1 MTNTLDPAVLEEIA
15 REARQCFLEEDAPEY
30 LEVLRHGLE
39 QVEQG
44 AAPDYKALMRA
55 AHSVKGGAGIAQ
67 MPSLSTLA
75 HSIEDLLEAWNGGK
89 IQDVDSASILMQ
101 QGIEELAYMLDSAR
115 SSEMVTANPD
125 LLAALEEF
133 RVSLQEHQTLSGQ
146 GNAAQELSPARI
158 GLVLSTLQSDL
169 ESCILRF
176 EELLAVS
183 HDPMEIRD
191 GMAVLTDEGILLGE
205 AFGQPWLVE
214 LLEPIVELTHET
226 HNEIDFP
233 ALAHSLVQKLRQKRD
248 RVVQELESQQAQ
260 RVKAA
265 QAEAQTQAEAKT
277 ELDAPTDTQERL
289 QYLRLPVE
297 RVERMGSRVGELIT
311 AHERLTIQQQQLRQA
326 SINLR
331 RLVEQVKP
339 VRDAVQTLYDRV
351 STEES
356 QDSPR
361 SPRSRRSMSL
371 SLAANPDA
379 VPRTDGLNGTGDDS
393 AESGEFDALELDRY
407 TALHSSLQTFEELIT
422 QVQETRFDIDL
433 VSREFAQNLSGLRGD
448 LDRLYDDITSSRL
461 VPFKDFAQRFV
472 PQLNRINQRVGKK
485 STLQISGEDVP
496 IDKVLLEQLQ
506 TPLTHILNN
515 ALDHGIERPAE
526 RLELDKPETA
536 TVKIDA
542 HIEGSEVAISLKDD
556 GRGIELLKIYQK
568 AIERG
573 LCPAHIPISQLS
585 REQILNFIWQP
596 GFSTAEQVSDI
607 SGRGVGMDI
616 VRTQISHLRGTVDV
630 DTQPG
635 QGTTFTIRL
644 PLSLSLLSLLL
655 CRVGLRTLAIP
666 TDTILDIMPYD
677 DAVGLANLP
686 GLGMGEAERSITW
699 RGRVL
704 PLYPLAQMLP
714 YSDQSAESGAPHV
727 VLVFKRSGQPIAVTV
742 DQIVD
747 ERQLI
752 LRPFDQTVPIPS
764 YIAGCTIL
772 GTGEVVPVIMPRF
785 LKPVSSKHPTAQST
799 TLSQATRTILIAED
813 STGARRSLERILT
826 HAGFTTI
833 PCRDGQEALLK
844 LEQYSHDI
852 NAIVTDLEMPNVN
865 GFELLSKVRL
875 HSVCHSLPVVVL
887 TSRTGDRHRQ
897 KALSLGAND
906 YLGKP
911 VTPVELLGCLDRL
924 APVETAR
931 SPLMPVL

>member
-1 MTNTLDPAVLEEIA
+1 MSNTLDPAVLEAIA
-15 REARQCFLEEDAPEY
+15 REAQQCFLEEDAPEY
-30 LEVLRHGLE
+30 LAVLRQGLE
-39 QVEQG
+39 QIELG
-44 AAPDYKALMRA
+44 TTPDYKALMRA

-67 MPSLSTLA
+67 MPSLSALA
-75 HSIEDLLEAWNGGK
+75 HSIEDLLEAWNAGQ
-89 IQDVDSASILMQ
+89 IQDIDSASILMQ
-101 QGIEELAYMLDSAR
+101 QGIEELAYMLESAR
-115 SSEMVTANPD
+115 SSQSEFIEANPN
-125 LLAALEEF
+125 LLAALAEF
-133 RVSLQEHQTLSGQ
+133 HTSLQQNH
-146 GNAAQELSPARI
+146 AQSTTRDDPPELSSARVQ
-158 GLVLSTLQSDL
+158 LVLSTLKSDL
-169 ESCILRF
+169 ESCLVRF
-176 EELLAVS
+176 EELIAVS
-183 HDPMEIRD
+183 KDPMEIRD

-205 AFGQPWLVE
+205 AFGQPWLVD

-233 ALAHSLVQKLRQKRD
+233 ALAQSLVQKLRQKRD
-248 RVVQELESQQAQ
+248 HVVAQLESQQADRE
-260 RVKAA
+260 RVA
-265 QAEAQTQAEAKT
+265 QEEAQVRNAIEQ
-277 ELDAPTDTQERL
+277 DTSVQIESQERL

-297 RVERMGSRVGELIT
+297 RIERMGSRVGELIT

-326 SINLR
+326 SLNLR

-356 QDSPR
+356 QTNTRSVRVGSPNQ
-361 SPRSRRSMSL
+361 
-371 SLAANPDA
+371 AAINEEGE
-379 VPRTDGLNGTGDDS
+379 VLETDENT
-393 AESGEFDALELDRY
+393 EFDALELDRY

-448 LDRLYDDITSSRL
+448 LDRLYDDITTSRL

-472 PQLNRINQRVGKK
+472 PQLNRINQRVGKQ
-485 STLQISGEDVP
+485 STLQIGGEDVP

-506 TPLTHILNN
+506 TPITHILNN
-515 ALDHGIERPAE
+515 ALDHGIELPGE
-526 RLELDKPETA
+526 RVALDKPAMA
-536 TVKIDA
+536 TIQIEA
-542 HIEGSEVAISLKDD
+542 QIEGSEVAISLKDD
-556 GRGIELLKIYQK
+556 GRGIDLQQIYQK

-573 LCPAHIPISQLS
+573 LCPAHVPISQLA

-616 VRTQISHLRGTVDV
+616 VRTQVAQLRGTVEV

-635 QGTTFTIRL
+635 QGTMFTIRL

-655 CRVGLRTLAIP
+655 CRVGLRTIAIP

-677 DAVGLANLP
+677 DAVGLTNIP
-686 GLGMGEAERSITW
+686 GFGNSETERSITW

-704 PLYPLAQMLP
+704 PLYPLSQMLP
-714 YSDQSAESGAPHV
+714 YSNQSAESRSPRV
-727 VLVFKRSGQPIAVTV
+727 VLVFKRSGAPIAVTI
-742 DQIVD
+742 DEIVD

-752 LRPFDQTVPIPS
+752 LRPFDRTVPVPP
-764 YIAGCTIL
+764 YVAGCTIL
-772 GTGEVVPVIMPRF
+772 GTGEVVPVVMPRF
-785 LKPVSSKHPTAQST
+785 LIPSAQNHRAIQGT

-844 LEQYSHDI
+844 LDQHSREI

-865 GFELLSKVRL
+865 GFELLSKVRS
-875 HSVCHSLPVVVL
+875 HSLCHSLPVVVL

-924 APVETAR
+924 TPIEDAR
-931 SPLMPVL
+931 SPLMSPA

>member
-1 MTNTLDPAVLEEIA
+1 MTNILDPAVLEEIA

-39 QVEQG
+39 KVEQG

-67 MPSLSTLA
+67 MPSLSALA

-89 IQDVDSASILMQ
+89 IQDIDSASILMQ
-101 QGIEELAYMLDSAR
+101 QGIEELAYMLESAR
-115 SSEMVTANPD
+115 SDEMVTANPD

-133 RVSLQEHQTLSGQ
+133 RVSLQESQTTASQ
-146 GNAAQELSPARI
+146 GNNTIELSPARI
-158 GLVLSTLQSDL
+158 SLVLSTLQSDL
-169 ESCILRF
+169 ESCIVRF
-176 EELLAVS
+176 EELLVTS
-183 HDPMEIRD
+183 KDPMEIRD

-205 AFGQPWLVE
+205 AFGQPWLVD
-214 LLEPIVELTHET
+214 LLEPIVELTHEI

-233 ALAHSLVQKLRQKRD
+233 ALGHSLVQKLRQKRD
-248 RVVQELESQQAQ
+248 RIVQDLESQQAQ
-260 RVKAA
+260 RDKAV
-265 QAEAQTQAEAKT
+265 QAEAQAQEEAKNET
-277 ELDAPTDTQERL
+277 EAPAESQERL

-351 STEES
+351 STEDSQES
-356 QDSPR
+356 DR
-361 SPRSRRSMSL
+361 LMRGGLVRNG
-371 SLAANPDA
+371 ANSDNSETITNA
-379 VPRTDGLNGTGDDS
+379 DETEN
-393 AESGEFDALELDRY
+393 GEFDALELDRY

-515 ALDHGIERPAE
+515 ALDHGIERPNE
-526 RLELDKPETA
+526 RIELDKPETA
-536 TVKIDA
+536 TIKIDA
-542 HIEGSEVAISLKDD
+542 QIEGSEVAISLKDD
-556 GRGIELLKIYQK
+556 GRGIDLIKIYQK

-573 LCPAHIPISQLS
+573 LCPTHIPISQLS

-666 TDTILDIMPYD
+666 TDTILDITPYD
-677 DAVGLANLP
+677 DAVGLANIP
-686 GLGMGEAERSITW
+686 GLGNSEAERSITW

-714 YSDQSAESGAPHV
+714 YSDQSAESNSPHV
-727 VLVFKRSGQPIAVTV
+727 VLIFKRSGQPIAVTV
-742 DQIVD
+742 DQIID

-785 LKPVSSKHPTAQST
+785 LTSRSNTHHTVQGT

-813 STGARRSLERILT
+813 STGARRSLERILA

-844 LEQYSHDI
+844 LEQHSGDI

-924 APVETAR
+924 VPPETAR
-931 SPLMPVL
+931 LPLMPVL

>member
-1 MTNTLDPAVLEEIA
+1 MTNILDPAVLEEIA

-39 QVEQG
+39 KVEQG

-67 MPSLSTLA
+67 MPSLSALA

-89 IQDVDSASILMQ
+89 IQDIDSASILMQ
-101 QGIEELAYMLDSAR
+101 QGIEELAYMLESAR
-115 SSEMVTANPD
+115 SDEMVTANPD

-133 RVSLQEHQTLSGQ
+133 RVSLQESQTTASQ
-146 GNAAQELSPARI
+146 GNNTIELSPARI
-158 GLVLSTLQSDL
+158 SLVLSTLQSDL
-169 ESCILRF
+169 ESCIVRF
-176 EELLAVS
+176 EELLVTS
-183 HDPMEIRD
+183 KDPMEIRD

-205 AFGQPWLVE
+205 AFGQPWLVD
-214 LLEPIVELTHET
+214 LLEPIVELTHEI

-233 ALAHSLVQKLRQKRD
+233 ALGHSLVQKLRQKRD
-248 RVVQELESQQAQ
+248 RIVQDLESQQAQ
-260 RVKAA
+260 RDKAV
-265 QAEAQTQAEAKT
+265 QAEAQAQEEAKNET
-277 ELDAPTDTQERL
+277 EAPAESQERL

-351 STEES
+351 STEDSQES
-356 QDSPR
+356 DR
-361 SPRSRRSMSL
+361 LMRGGLVRNG
-371 SLAANPDA
+371 ANSDNSETITNA
-379 VPRTDGLNGTGDDS
+379 DETEN
-393 AESGEFDALELDRY
+393 GEFDALELDRY

-515 ALDHGIERPAE
+515 ALDHGIERPNE
-526 RLELDKPETA
+526 RIELDKPETA
-536 TVKIDA
+536 TIKIDA
-542 HIEGSEVAISLKDD
+542 QIEGSEVAISLKDD
-556 GRGIELLKIYQK
+556 GRGIDLIKIYQK

-573 LCPAHIPISQLS
+573 LCPTHIPISQLS

-666 TDTILDIMPYD
+666 TDTILDITPYD
-677 DAVGLANLP
+677 DAVGLANIP
-686 GLGMGEAERSITW
+686 GLGNSEAERSITW

-714 YSDQSAESGAPHV
+714 YSDQSAESNSPHV
-727 VLVFKRSGQPIAVTV
+727 VLIFKRSGQPIAVTV
-742 DQIVD
+742 DQIID

-785 LKPVSSKHPTAQST
+785 LTSRSNTHHTVQGT

-813 STGARRSLERILT
+813 STGARRSLERILA

-844 LEQYSHDI
+844 LEQHSGDI

-875 HSVCHSLPVVVL
+875 HSICHSLPVVVL

-924 APVETAR
+924 VPPETAR
-931 SPLMPVL
+931 LPLMPVS